1 MVVCDDEEDNPSGY
15 PKVVQG
21 YPQDL
26 KDEPAKIGEDVEDD
40 GGERHRLSHNL
51 PPLLDVVFSQRH
63 EDRNGPERSRMAKSR
78 RKASAKRAR
87 SNVRKADRSTILLFF
102 PQTPPPK
109 E

>member
-21 YPQDL
+21 YPQDS

-51 PPLLDVVFSQRH
+51 PPLLEVVVSQRH
-63 EDRNGPERSRMAKSR
+63 EDRNGTERVQDGEKDEEGLGEESQGER
-78 RKASAKRAR
+78 REGRGVYNS
-87 SNVRKADRSTILLFF
+87 S
-102 PQTPPPK
+102 
-109 E
+109 